1 MAIAAAELLAAA
13 GVRGSVPMGGSSTN
27 PPPTPAF
34 PGFVV
39 VDDFLAWPKSIVSLA
54 TMANDDI
61 SSSTIAKTET
71 LLLLSFNKHL
81 QKLIA

>member
-34 PGFVV
+34 PAFVV
-39 VDDFLAWPKSIVSLA
+39 VDDFLA
-54 TMANDDI
+54 
-61 SSSTIAKTET
+61 
-71 LLLLSFNKHL
+71 
-81 QKLIA
+81 